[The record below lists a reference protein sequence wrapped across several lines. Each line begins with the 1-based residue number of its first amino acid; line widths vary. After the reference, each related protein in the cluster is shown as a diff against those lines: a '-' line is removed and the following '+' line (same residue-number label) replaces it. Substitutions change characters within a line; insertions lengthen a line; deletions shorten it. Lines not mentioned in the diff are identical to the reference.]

1 MSKRNWGTGEVLS
14 RKVGA
19 RIDELLPA
27 NLATANNVHF
37 TARAALRRAIRPDRA
52 VGGTVTVQGLV
63 GEDSQFKV
71 ILELEMQKRGE
82 DGSDPAELADWTVR
96 TSFSRTKS
104 DGPPDLDPFHYYV
117 EWHEE
122 IGGATASDSGVVDL
136 NEVGEQYR
144 YGRSD
149 GVATLLLTEIMAN
162 RRASAKST
170 RQDRIS
176 HHGSLAMMGSFN
188 TALDNGRI
196 SGPGW
201 AFDWSQVSGL
211 LGPDAETVVNRMTV
225 ETAVPEKQ
233 RRAAL
238 KGVDF
243 LADEETTVS
252 ETVDERIGQRLSRY
266 LEEIESMALQEDR
279 LPTELAR
286 GNVGVKQ
293 ERLQG
298 IVRSYPDGFPAALE
312 DGNFG
317 MARTIAESGE
327 EPYEKMVLVYGF
339 YELYAAIGQLQES
352 EQAVRDI
359 AAAITAFGTAI
370 NRGNREMAQL
380 SLKRASDAFVS
391 VTRELVDGARTRL
404 RELRGLLAYHDLTE
418 AFDRQLDRRA
428 DLQGGSLGSY
438 LDATDSLIDSAR
450 RQHERAEKAREVY
463 HLFAKQE

>member
-1 MSKRNWGTGEVLS
+1 MSKRNWGSGEVLS

-27 NLATANNVHF
+27 NLATANNVQF
-37 TARAALRRAIRPDRA
+37 TARAPLRRAVRPERA
-52 VGGTVTVQGLV
+52 VGGSVTVQGLV
-63 GEDSQFKV
+63 GEDSQFNV
-71 ILELEMQKRGE
+71 ILELEMQQRDE
-82 DGSDPAELADWTVR
+82 VGSNPAELEDWTVR
-96 TSFSRTKS
+96 TSFYRTKS

-122 IGGATASDSGVVDL
+122 IGEAKASDSGVVDL

-162 RRASAKST
+162 RRASAKSA

-176 HHGSLAMMGSFN
+176 HQGSLAMMGSFN

-211 LGPDAETVVNRMTV
+211 LGPDAESVVNRMTV

-243 LADEETTVS
+243 LADEEPSVS

-266 LEEIESMALQEDR
+266 LEEIESMTLQDDR

-339 YELYAAIGQLQES
+339 YELYGAIGQLQES
-352 EQAVRDI
+352 DQAVRDI

-370 NRGNREMAQL
+370 NRGNTEMAQL

-418 AFDRQLDRRA
+418 AFDRQIERRA
-428 DLQGGSLGSY
+428 DLQGGSLGAY

-450 RQHERAEKAREVY
+450 RQHERAEKAREAY
-463 HLFAKQE
+463 HLFSKQE